1 VSEPG
6 KTSEPETASG
16 SFRERLASTKKAWGA
31 LGVGLGVLTLGI
43 GGYIQSLLQPYF
55 SVWQIIWSTLPLAVA
70 VAIIGFTM
78 SRDISLSGGA
88 VIAIILGT
96 FLASVLTG
104 VTAGTRVFNYLFHA
118 QYHCFSAYGSSS
130 SQICYQSGYSAPNG
144 NIFVEVLS
152 GYVHIYGVIGFVR
165 SVLVGLFLGYG
176 ANKLAVGTKSRKNRT
191 VEDRGRQMGTQE

>member
-1 VSEPG
+1 MSEG
-6 KTSEPETASG
+6 
-16 SFRERLASTKKAWGA
+16 FASTKKAWGV
-31 LGVGLGVLTLGI
+31 LGVCLGVLTLGI

-70 VAIIGFTM
+70 VTIISFM
-78 SRDISLSGGA
+78 MFRDIPLSGGA
-88 VIAIILGT
+88 MVAIIIGT

-118 QYHCFSAYGSSS
+118 QYHCFSAYGAS

-144 NIFVEVLS
+144 NIVLEILS

-176 ANKLAVGTKSRKNRT
+176 VSKLAAGTESRKAEPRKT
-191 VEDRGRQMGTQE
+191 EVDK